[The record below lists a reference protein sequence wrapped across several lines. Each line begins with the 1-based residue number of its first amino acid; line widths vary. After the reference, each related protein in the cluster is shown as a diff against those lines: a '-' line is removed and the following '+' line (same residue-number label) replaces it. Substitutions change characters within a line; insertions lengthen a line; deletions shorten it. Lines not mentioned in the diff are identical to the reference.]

1 MFSKNSN
8 EPILQKDREFLEQ
21 IPQSQSPSLNGLMV
35 LVVDDNDDSLC
46 IVTFILSDY
55 QAQTKTATSVDEAI
69 EAIEEWKPDIVIS
82 DIAMPDKDGYSLIS
96 SIRNKEASMGGFLPA
111 VALTSYVYPED
122 ISEAI
127 DAGFQEVIRKPFEP
141 NELVAVVAR
150 LTGQSFLTK
159 ISGSSGD

>member
-1 MFSKNSN
+1 MLPKNSN
-8 EPILQKDREFLEQ
+8 VTYPQKDREFLEQ
-21 IPQSQSPSLNGLMV
+21 IPQSQSPSLNGLRV
-35 LVVDDNDDSLC
+35 LVVDDNDDCLC

-82 DIAMPDKDGYSLIS
+82 DIGMPDKDGYSLVT

-111 VALTSYVYPED
+111 VALTSYAYPED

-127 DAGFQEVIRKPFEP
+127 DAGFQEVICKPFEP
-141 NELVAVVAR
+141 DDLVAVVAR
-150 LTGQSFLTK
+150 LTGQT
-159 ISGSSGD
+159 I

>member
-1 MFSKNSN
+1 MLPKNYN
-8 EPILQKDREFLEQ
+8 ETYPQKDREFLEQ
-21 IPQSQSPSLNGLMV
+21 IPQSQSPSLKGLRV
-35 LVVDDNDDSLC
+35 LVVDDNEDCLC

-82 DIAMPDKDGYSLIS
+82 DIGMPDKDGYSLVS

-141 NELVAVVAR
+141 DELVAVLAR
-150 LTGQSFLTK
+150 LTGQT
-159 ISGSSGD
+159 I

>member
-1 MFSKNSN
+1 MLPKNYN
-8 EPILQKDREFLEQ
+8 ETYPQKDREFLEQ
-21 IPQSQSPSLNGLMV
+21 IPQSQSPSLNGLRV
-35 LVVDDNDDSLC
+35 LVVDDNEDCLC
-46 IVTFILSDY
+46 VVTFILSDY

-82 DIAMPDKDGYSLIS
+82 DIGMPNKDGYSLVS

-141 NELVAVVAR
+141 DELVAVLAR
-150 LTGQSFLTK
+150 LTGQT
-159 ISGSSGD
+159 I